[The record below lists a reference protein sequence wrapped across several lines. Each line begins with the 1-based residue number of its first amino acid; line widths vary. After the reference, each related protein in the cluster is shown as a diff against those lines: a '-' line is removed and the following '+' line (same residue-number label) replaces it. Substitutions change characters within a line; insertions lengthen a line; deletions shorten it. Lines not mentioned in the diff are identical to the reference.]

1 MTTFAFDFDHAT
13 ALSADVERAAANIRE
28 PVPPQLL
35 TALGASPNQHDFYTA
50 LERATAVTATQS
62 RILAQRLSFAADS
75 GFRMVRDA
83 GLAESTTSTALG
95 GLDESLN
102 DGFPVAHSVA
112 NSREVTR

>member
-13 ALSADVERAAANIRE
+13 ALSADVERAAANIQE

-35 TALGASPNQHDFYTA
+35 TAIGASPNQHDFYTA